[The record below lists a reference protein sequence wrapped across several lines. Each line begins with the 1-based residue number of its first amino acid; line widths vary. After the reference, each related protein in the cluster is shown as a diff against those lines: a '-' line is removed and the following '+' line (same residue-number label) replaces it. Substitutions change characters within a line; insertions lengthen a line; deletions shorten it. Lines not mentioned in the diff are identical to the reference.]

1 MAERLQKFSAQE
13 FERALVRTV
22 ERLFEAARQSGARK
36 APVTGDFFDPA
47 ASREENTPRVE
58 RAVMALLARRWW
70 AEEAAPRWAL
80 SVTLPLSNDEC
91 VELIN
96 AGDARLAFVGGYG
109 QHLRQMAWDLPRCL
123 PFEAYC
129 ATVVP
134 R

>member
-1 MAERLQKFSAQE
+1 M
-13 FERALVRTV
+13 
-22 ERLFEAARQSGARK
+22 
-36 APVTGDFFDPA
+36 
-47 ASREENTPRVE
+47 E

-123 PFEAYC
+123 PFEAS
-129 ATVVP
+129 AP
-134 R
+134 RLCLGDLPGDRLISPRPQGYPGSSPGARTNKIKGLHFLQM